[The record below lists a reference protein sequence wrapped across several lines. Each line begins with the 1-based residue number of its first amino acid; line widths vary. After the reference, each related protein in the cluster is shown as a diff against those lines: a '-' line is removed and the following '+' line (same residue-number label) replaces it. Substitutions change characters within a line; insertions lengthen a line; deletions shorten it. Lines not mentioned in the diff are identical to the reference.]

1 MRMAKLVAFLVV
13 FPILL
18 LLGVGVLGEKN
29 KNKNYKVDIVNVA
42 SLRGKDGDAEGKNC
56 SAIQLGES
64 SFALM
69 HARGKCSPFRLP
81 NATWFATILEAIK
94 GDVYRYQVLTRR
106 RNTEKLV
113 DEDVPLASGNA
124 VNTGNYII
132 KLEFGTP
139 GQSFYTAIDTGSDVT
154 WIPCSPCSG
163 CTRQA
168 FEPSKSTTF
177 NYLSCDS
184 QPCQDLGISCSG
196 NCVRT
201 QRYGDGTGVDELL
214 STDTVALGSQSQPV
228 QQFLFGCANAFIG
241 NTNND
246 PGLVGFGRDATSF
259 VSQTAELYDRT
270 FSYCLPSR
278 NSRDFTGSLQL
289 GKGPLSAPGLQFTP
303 LLSNAARPSFYYL
316 ALNGIS
322 VGEERVSIPAGTFEN
337 DESTGRGIIIDSG
350 TVITRLVERAYN
362 PVRDSFRLQLSGLTM
377 VEDSSG
383 FLDTCYKTPPSGQ
396 VTVPQ
401 ITLHFDN
408 NVDLTLPAKNTITL
422 ADDQGSAFCLA
433 FALPPGGSSDLSVL
447 GNHQQQNLLVVYD
460 VAGSR
465 LGFASQNCDG

>member
-1 MRMAKLVAFLVV
+1 MAKVVAFLVV

-18 LLGVGVLGEKN
+18 LLGPGVLGE

-42 SLRGKDGDAEGKNC
+42 SLRWKDGDAEGKNC
-56 SAIQLGES
+56 SAVQLGES

-69 HARGKCSPFRLP
+69 HAQGKCSPFRLP
-81 NATWFATILEAIK
+81 NTTWFATILEAIK
-94 GDVYRYQVLTRR
+94 GDAYRYQALTRR
-106 RNTEKLV
+106 GNTEKLLNP
-113 DEDVPLASGNA
+113 DDDADVPLASGRVLN
-124 VNTGNYII
+124 VGNYII
-132 KLEFGTP
+132 KLAFGTP
-139 GQSFYTAIDTGSDVT
+139 GQSFYTVLDTGSDVT
-154 WIPCSPCSG
+154 WIPCAPCSD
-163 CTRQA
+163 C
-168 FEPSKSTTF
+168 PSQVFQPSQSSTY

-184 QPCQDLGISCSG
+184 QPCRDLGISCNG
-196 NCVRT
+196 NCILT
-201 QRYGDGTGVDELL
+201 QGYGDGSEVDELL
-214 STDTVALGSQSQPV
+214 SSDTVAVGSQSQAE
-228 QQFLFGCANAFIG
+228 FLFGCANAFRGIIK
-241 NTNND
+241 NT

-289 GKGPLSAPGLQFTP
+289 
-303 LLSNAARPSFYYL
+303 
-316 ALNGIS
+316 

-350 TVITRLVERAYN
+350 TVITRLVEPAYN
-362 PVRDSFRLQLSGLTM
+362 PVRDSFRRQLSSLTM
-377 VEDSSG
+377 VAGASRL
-383 FLDTCYKTPPSGQ
+383 FDTCYNTPSAQ
-396 VTVPQ
+396 VNVPQ